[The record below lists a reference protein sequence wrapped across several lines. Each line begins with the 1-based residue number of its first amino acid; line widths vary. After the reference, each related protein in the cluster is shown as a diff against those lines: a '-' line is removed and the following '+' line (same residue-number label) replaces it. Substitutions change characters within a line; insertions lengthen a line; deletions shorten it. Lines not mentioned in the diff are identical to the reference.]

1 MSYVKY
7 INKNIQETLKARERA
22 LGWKTS
28 NSPLSSTNDGSIRP
42 RDMNS
47 RSVFVR
53 MCSNKVNDVDNIL
66 IRGGEVDDE
75 GNVQFGVGLG
85 DRGAYKATT
94 IGNRAIAGI
103 KNIEVSYESAYGGF
117 SNVRKATINWVVNSI
132 DDLDRLTPYFLT
144 LGQTV
149 ALDWGWI
156 SPKEGIS
163 SFYSLYGS
171 PLFITENGSRGVNVN
186 QDIFTDPLGIVGD
199 IGGDY
204 DAMGGK
210 VNNFEYNLRNDGGFD
225 CVTELK
231 AIGTD
236 IFSTPLDI
244 DTGGIDI
251 VRFDKSE
258 DDSSDTSESQP
269 SDEET
274 GNPKKVSIHSGYD
287 GFINCIINLES
298 IINYNI
304 YEMSYIPDNM
314 IRNESRKEIEYFCL
328 FGAGTSDTS
337 DYINTVIERNKAM
350 YIDNIYD
357 DISTNTTTLEGVA
370 NYGIFVDDKRNPHV
384 LTIAFPDFR
393 TETFVTWGWMEDQ
406 LLNRYASI
414 KGGQGEG
421 EGVKM
426 TIRSIDTMLDEGT
439 SEPILTEEWL
449 AKQYGIA
456 SAQIDEG
463 IGRENVQQDRAQR
476 VDFNKELVRFLDG
489 VSSTNLNKYM
499 KMPTQ
504 IRYSK
509 LLYANDPLKFF
520 IWDNLPEEDMIAD
533 NPKSKFFRK
542 MMSALKSG
550 GSELIDLQSI
560 RPLAKHDDFNS
571 MEGLDEARMRF
582 RRSET
587 KGLLRNIWVNIEEIQ
602 KAFGVNSPDSGT
614 TNRSSIR
621 PVSTIVKGLNNL
633 LKELNLNFHDAWDF
647 KLVLDPYDSTNLKIV
662 DNNVSGV
669 RGPRYTEFE
678 DNSHKVKDNVG
689 IYKFPSFKIGSIV
702 KNQNLSFKVPDE
714 IQTAV
719 VLENNSESG
728 GTKLDSRFNFSWNG
742 MLGNNSDTQKHDKFL
757 KNSNKSY
764 QRPGDITMDPINIGS
779 ENTSHHSKITSKILG
794 ASPVIKTTS
803 KEEWFKRWDPHSDEI
818 ESPAIKRKKKEVI
831 TKLVVEGDTI
841 IVATEEWR
849 VEKDGEISYQ
859 SMREFNGKEYVNTNP
874 TEQSGVEAEAV
885 FRKDI
890 FLTDELTLYTISD
903 KKITLDSDVR
913 SVVRTKIS
921 SLVDLPRPL
930 PADLSLEVDGVGGV
944 VPGDAIH
951 TDYIQ
956 GKYNRNVIS
965 KSNPNENFGPLVYFQ
980 IKGISQKVDNSGWTT
995 EIETMMRGNEVAAPE
1010 NAELTLAETDS
1021 PVKALEKTVSTNP
1034 TDYTELG
1041 NTTIPQGE
1049 RLPFAQP
1056 LGEDGLPIEN
1066 STLFNQPLGTSG
1078 ILSLSGPPTNLLT
1091 QIEPFRPISDMT
1103 DIEIIDMAFRHAENE
1118 LPESYPDP
1126 LKDKPIFATPN
1137 FEYEPI
1143 SRPKPKTKNFKKCK
1157 PIPADGIHIVASG
1170 DSLSK
1175 IAKDYC
1181 IELSKIV
1188 ELNDIKDRN
1197 IINVGDKIKLRAPE
1211 QKITLVKPNNDVVKV
1226 DENSPVVM
1234 EITKAVN
1241 TGVDYGQINSGKT
1254 KEPDFKLFF
1263 GESEDVDQPQP
1274 GFIGG
1279 NVYTGDFKQ
1288 GRSIYMSDMY
1298 SQGDND
1304 YTVNF
1309 DATFYGPKIPP
1320 KKKEVVRQE
1329 QGVINA
1335 KKEKAPPIIDNNEIK
1350 KVEKIF
1356 DELIALG
1363 ALEVTA
1369 VSSGQQFAI
1378 NRLPSQFNLDSADAI
1393 GASVTDFTKY
1403 LGSYSVKSEKVGSL
1417 NIVEE
1422 INSISGIKNYRVT
1435 QSWIWVD
1442 NRKDSS
1448 SQGWYTRFGDILGK

>member
-47 RSVFVR
+47 RTVFVR

-171 PLFITENGSRGVNVN
+171 PLFITENGSKGVNVN
-186 QDIFTDPLGIVGD
+186 QDIFTDPLGIVGK

-204 DAMGGK
+204 DAIGGK

-236 IFSTPLDI
+236 IFSIPLDT

-251 VRFDKSE
+251 VRMDKSE
-258 DDSSDTSESQP
+258 NDSSDTSESQP

-304 YEMSYIPDNM
+304 YEMAYVPDEM
-314 IRNESRKEIEYFCL
+314 FANEGTNRKEIEYFLL
-328 FGAGTSDTS
+328 FGAATNETN
-337 DYINTVIERNKAM
+337 DYLSKVIENNKAM
-350 YIDNIYD
+350 YIANIYD
-357 DISTNTTTLEGVA
+357 DIDTNTTTLEGPH
-370 NYGIFVDDKRNPHV
+370 NYGIFVDNTNNPHV

-421 EGVKM
+421 EGIKM
-426 TIRSIDTMLDEGT
+426 TIRSIDTMLDEN
-439 SEPILTEEWL
+439 SEPLLTKEWL
-449 AKQYGIA
+449 AKQA
-456 SAQIDEG
+456 DTPADVDEG
-463 IGRENVQQDRAQR
+463 IGRENVQQNRAQS
-476 VDFNKELVRFLDG
+476 VNFDKELIRFMDN
-489 VSSTNLNKYM
+489 VSTANHNKYM
-499 KMPTQ
+499 KMPTK

-520 IWDNLPEEDMIAD
+520 IWDNLPVEEMIAD
-533 NPKSKFFRK
+533 NPNSKFFRK

-550 GSELIDLQSI
+550 GNEHIDLQSF
-560 RPLAKHDDFNS
+560 RPYEKHDDFAS
-571 MEGLDEARMRF
+571 IEGMSETKMRY

-587 KGLLRNIWVNIEEIQ
+587 KGLLRNIWVNIKEIQ

-614 TNRSSIR
+614 TNRSNIR
-621 PVSTIVKGLNNL
+621 PVSTITKGLNNL
-633 LKELNLNFHDAWDF
+633 LKNLNANFHDAWDF
-647 KLVLDPYDSTNLKIV
+647 RLVLDPFDSTNLKII

-669 RGPRYTEFE
+669 TGPKYTEFE

-689 IYKFPSFKIGSIV
+689 IYKFPSFRIGSIV

-764 QRPGDITMDPINIGS
+764 QQPGDTTMDLVPVGS
-779 ENTSHHSKITSKILG
+779 QNTSHHSKITSRLLG
-794 ASPVIKTTS
+794 LSPIIKATS

-818 ESPAIKRKKKEVI
+818 ESPAIKRQKKEVV
-831 TKLVVEGDTI
+831 TKLVIEGDTI

-859 SMREFNGKEYVNTNP
+859 SMRDFNGKEWVNTNP

-890 FLTDELTLYTISD
+890 FLTDELTHYTISD

-930 PADLSLEVDGVGGV
+930 PAELSLEVDGVGGV

-965 KSNPNENFGPLVYFQ
+965 KSNPNENYGPLVYFQ

-1034 TDYTELG
+1034 TDYTEIG
-1041 NTTIPQGE
+1041 STTIPQGE

-1126 LKDKPIFATPN
+1126 LKDKPIFTTPN

-1157 PIPADGIHIVASG
+1157 PIPADGIHIVVSG

-1211 QKITLVKPNNDVVKV
+1211 QKITLVKPNNEVVKI
-1226 DENSPVVM
+1226 DENSPVVI

-1241 TGVDYGQINSGKT
+1241 TGVDYGQINSGTT
-1254 KEPDFKLFF
+1254 KKPDFQLFF
-1263 GESEDVDQPQP
+1263 GESDGVDQPEA

-1279 NVYTGDFKQ
+1279 NVYQGDFKQ
-1288 GRSIYMSDMY
+1288 GRTMDMY

-1309 DATFYGPKIPP
+1309 DATFYGPKMPP
-1320 KKKEVVRQE
+1320 KKKQE

-1369 VSSGQQFAI
+1369 VSQGQQIAI
-1378 NRLPSQFNLDSADAI
+1378 NQLPSQFNFDSADAI
-1393 GASVTDFTKY
+1393 GASVTDFAKY
-1403 LGSYSVKSEKVGSL
+1403 IGNYSVKRQKAGPL

-1422 INSISGIKNYRVT
+1422 VNSFNQTKRYTVT

-1448 SQGWYTRFGDILGK
+1448 SRGWYTRFGDILGK